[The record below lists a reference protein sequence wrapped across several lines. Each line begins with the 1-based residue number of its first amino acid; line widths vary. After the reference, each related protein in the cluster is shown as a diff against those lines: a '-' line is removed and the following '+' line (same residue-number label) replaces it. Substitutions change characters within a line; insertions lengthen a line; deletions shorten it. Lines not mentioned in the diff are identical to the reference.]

1 MSKKGQTRIRRSI
14 GPYVWVQVL
23 DRGPV
28 YVRKRA
34 YVQSEKDI
42 AGIAAVRGRQSERKI
57 VQDRNNT
64 EKHNFT
70 RDKIMEVSAV
80 PQIGKDGNK

>member
-14 GPYVWVQVL
+14 GLYVWVQVL

-42 AGIAAVRGRQSERKI
+42 AGIAAVRGRQRERKI
-57 VQDRNNT
+57 VQDRNNI
-64 EKHNFT
+64 EKHNFI

-80 PQIGKDGNK
+80 PQIGKDGNI